1 MNTPL
6 KQRIDEKLDRFSE
19 RRVAEVLD
27 FVEFL
32 ENRDRAAASAARDA
46 DHSGVSLAGMTPTL
60 NEWSGEAREQAVETR
75 SQRIEAALALMRE
88 IIQSPPKGKLG
99 PPFLDLTGF
108 KFNRDEANA
117 R

>member
-1 MNTPL
+1 MNTQL

-32 ENRDRAAASAARDA
+32 ENRDRAVAQAASEVHDGDA
-46 DHSGVSLAGMTPTL
+46 YLFGVEKTL
-60 NEWSGEAREQAVETR
+60 NEWSSETDEQAFEAP
-75 SQRIEAALALMRE
+75 SKRIEAALALMRE
-88 IIQSPPKGKLG
+88 IIKAPPKGRLS

-108 KFNRDEANA
+108 KFNRDEANE

>member
-32 ENRDRAAASAARDA
+32 ENRDRAAAPAARDA
-46 DHSGVSLAGMTPTL
+46 DHSGVSLAGT
-60 NEWSGEAREQAVETR
+60 SGLVKRANKPLRHRR
-75 SQRIEAALALMRE
+75 SALRLLWR
-88 IIQSPPKGKLG
+88 
-99 PPFLDLTGF
+99 
-108 KFNRDEANA
+108 
-117 R
+117 

>member
-1 MNTPL
+1 MNTQL

-32 ENRDRAAASAARDA
+32 ENRDRAVAQAASETHDRDA
-46 DHSGVSLAGMTPTL
+46 CLVSAEKTF
-60 NEWSGEAREQAVETR
+60 NEWSSEADERAFETP
-75 SQRIEAALALMRE
+75 SQRIEAALALMRK
-88 IIQSPPKGKLG
+88 IIQSPPKGRLSALQ
-99 PPFLDLTGF
+99 LDLTGY
-108 KFNRDEANA
+108 KFNRDEANE